1 MDNLINRNP
10 EGAINSSIKKPHTA
24 TNTRYAIDPA
34 YREKMKA
41 YMRAKYRATHP
52 LKEKAHQPP
61 KEPKEPKMTR
71 KERYATDEAYREN
84 IKEKVRERYYVKKNE
99 VELDLNTLKLKIEKL
114 LKLIII
120 LL

>member
-10 EGAINSSIKKPHTA
+10 EGATNSTFKKPPKA
-24 TNTRYAIDPA
+24 PNTRYAIDPA

-52 LKEKAHQPP
+52 LKE